1 MTQNNILY
9 LNLPSISKIRVHL
22 LEKCVFYWHWWTLI
36 QAHPIFM
43 YIGWLDWLPV

>member
-22 LEKCVFYWHWWTLI
+22 FEKCVFNWHWWTLI
-36 QAHPIFM
+36 QTHPIF
-43 YIGWLDWLPV
+43 IKAKDWLPA